1 MSIKK
6 IYKNALLC
14 LYTFALCTF
23 TQMRYYCNQIKG
35 REFSR
40 PNEREYGN
48 DSKRGIERF
57 NIKNELRTVSAVYR
71 SNAACAIRR
80 SCRS

>member
-1 MSIKK
+1 MSVKK

-14 LYTFALCTF
+14 LCIFALYIF
-23 TQMRYYCNQIKG
+23 TQMRYYYNQING
-35 REFSR
+35 RELSK

-57 NIKNELRTVSAVYR
+57 NIKNE
-71 SNAACAIRR
+71 
-80 SCRS
+80 